1 MTAKPSLSPLEQLA
15 DTCEPFATPP
25 HMNPFMR
32 DLNIPTRRATEARNE
47 LAAAEIS
54 AQALEVSRVKFVD
67 KDEFTKVFAA
77 ALRSGFGLGIK
88 AQRMWWI
95 VQDAMNKQAVGR
107 DEIMLPYAPSFKLGT
122 DDEPVKVSKTMF
134 YDGLAELRAAG
145 FLAKSPRGQSW
156 YWVNPRLGFNGD
168 RVRFVNEFVLREGKH
183 AGAAVLY
190 PRAQPAT
197 PSAPA
202 V

>member
-1 MTAKPSLSPLEQLA
+1 MTAKPTLAPLEQLA
-15 DTCEPFATPP
+15 DACEPFATPP
-25 HMNPFMR
+25 HVNPFMR

-47 LAAAEIS
+47 LAAVEMS

-67 KDEFTKVFAA
+67 KEEFTKVFAA
-77 ALRSGFGLGIK
+77 ALRAGFGLGIK

-107 DEIMLPYAPSFKLGT
+107 DELMLAYKPTFDIGPDK
-122 DDEPVKVSKTMF
+122 EPVKVSKTMF

-156 YWVNPRLGFNGD
+156 YWVNPRYGFNGD

-190 PRAQPAT
+190 PRAAPKPA
-197 PSAPA
+197 AE
-202 V
+202 